1 MQGTRAAAASPFHI
15 LRDSRSRV
23 PSSVD
28 VKCGAKIGI
37 FVVKT
42 RLVTCRCGACRADNI
57 GKFTP
62 SDFERHSGRE
72 NSKKWKVS
80 ITVPSMKKTL
90 GAWLAGC
97 GITAN
102 KRTNTIPSA
111 PIRAIHPPAPS
122 AFRATHPLPAP
133 PLPAPIVPAVP
144 ADPAG
149 TDTFSTRLDAA
160 LQSGKTP
167 HITGWRITDSNE
179 ISVSLHIG
187 SVSFSGTLK
196 ESPKLMTDAME
207 FERRGYI
214 PIPTTPITFMT
225 GMDDATMIIP
235 PDFFHA
241 NILAWPMYCLGRH
254 AMWMEMYMK
263 YIVIQRN
270 LM

>member
-1 MQGTRAAAASPFHI
+1 

-90 GAWLAGC
+90 GAWLAGY

-102 KRTNTIPSA
+102 KHTTTTPSD
-111 PIRAIHPPAPS
+111 PIRAIRPSAPS
-122 AFRATHPLPAP
+122 AFRATHPPPAP
-133 PLPAPIVPAVP
+133 PLPAPIVDAIPAVP
-144 ADPAG
+144 AD

-160 LQSGKTP
+160 LQSGKMP
-167 HITGWRITDSNE
+167 EITGWRVADSNE
-179 ISVSLHIG
+179 ISVSLNIG

-196 ESPKLMTDAME
+196 ESPKLMTGAME

-214 PIPTTPITFMT
+214 PIPTERITFMT

-235 PDFFHA
+235 PDFFRT
-241 NILAWPMYCLGRH
+241 NILAWPMYCLGKH
-254 AMWMEMYMK
+254 AVWMQMYMK
-263 YIVIQRN
+263 YIVNQRN